1 METPVTPHEPARQEF
16 EREALQWLP
25 DVARFALSLTREEAS
40 ADDLV
45 QDTYLSAQQNWH
57 QFIPGTSSRAWLFT
71 ICRNRFYRLSERDAR
86 QVAVDDPELE
96 ALAAATL
103 HTSASQD
110 GLAEAFERSDIRD
123 AVDAALAELPAPFRD
138 AAILVDVNDETYES
152 TAQILGVP
160 IGTVRSRLFRARRM
174 LQERLLSH
182 ARDAGFA
189 VPSTMPTA
197 PGGVTMEPMP
207 DCVSVM
213 RQLWD
218 YLDGELSDERMAQI
232 RNHLT
237 MCGRCKPQADFE
249 RSFLAAVAHARRDQ
263 RNPAPLRER
272 VREALRRQV
281 SA

>member
-1 METPVTPHEPARQEF
+1 MTQSDADRQAF
-16 EREALQWLP
+16 ERETLQWLP
-25 DVARFALSLTREEAS
+25 DIARFALSLTRDDDG

-57 QFIPGTSSRAWLFT
+57 QFIPGSSSRAWLFT
-71 ICRNRFYRLSERDAR
+71 ICRHRFYRLNERDAR
-86 QVAVDDPELE
+86 QIAVDDPELE

-103 HTSASQD
+103 HTAALQD
-110 GLAEAFERSDIRD
+110 GLSDAFERTEIRD
-123 AVDAALAELPAPFRD
+123 AVEAALAELPAPFRD
-138 AAILVDVNDETYES
+138 AAILVDVHDATYES
-152 TAQILGVP
+152 AAQTLGVP
-160 IGTVRSRLFRARRM
+160 VGTVRSRLFRARRM
-174 LQERLLSH
+174 LQERLLTH

-189 VPSTMPTA
+189 APSTMTTA

-218 YLDGELSDERMAQI
+218 FLDGELSDDRMTEI
-232 RNHLT
+232 REHLA
-237 MCGRCKPQADFE
+237 MCGRCKPHADFE
-249 RSFLAAVAHARRDQ
+249 RSFLAAVAHARRDH
-263 RNPAPLRER
+263 RNPAPLRDR